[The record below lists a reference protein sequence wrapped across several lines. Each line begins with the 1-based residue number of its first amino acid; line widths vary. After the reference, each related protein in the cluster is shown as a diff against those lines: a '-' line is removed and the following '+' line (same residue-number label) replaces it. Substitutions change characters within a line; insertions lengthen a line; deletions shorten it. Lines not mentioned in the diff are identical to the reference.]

1 MPVVEQTAIIK
12 APLALVMEILNEVET
27 IPSWATVP
35 GTIGAVK
42 GRGRGMSYE
51 WQYTINGVNFK
62 GQSRVIEHTED
73 TLITKTT
80 GDVDSL
86 WTISLT
92 PAGKKSTAIR
102 VVVEYT
108 PPHTF
113 VELLADILLQQFG
126 DPEVAKENM
135 KRFKAMVEQR
145 ATVAQEQLVRNR

>member
-12 APLALVMEILNEVET
+12 APLALVMETLSRVET
-27 IPSWATVP
+27 IPSWATVT
-35 GTIGAVK
+35 GTISAIK
-42 GRGRGMSYE
+42 GYGRGMSYE
-51 WQYTINGVNFK
+51 WQYTINGVNFR
-62 GQSRVIEHTED
+62 GQSRVMEQTED

-86 WTISLT
+86 WTITLT

-135 KRFKAMVEQR
+135 KRFKAMVEQQ
-145 ATVAQEQLVRNR
+145 AVVAQEQLVTNR